1 MLCRGKKLP
10 FNILVLSDYDSRVK
24 WGLSL
29 ALRVAAPSCID
40 IVLRK
45 DQERKVERYLTGLRK
60 RIFAVDPLKAISGMD
75 LEGYD
80 MVVFAIG
87 GGSNVKVQSVLRQ
100 RFQAG
105 RKRPLLVGGFN
116 GLTDKYDPDPIL
128 NRVGLDVVTVN
139 CNADRV
145 AFERTLSQAGAD
157 SPALI
162 ATGYLRLYPE
172 SEFSAVS
179 KGGLILFAQQDGVP
193 KSPKAFA
200 YLIDKLASFASASPD
215 VRVAIKLRDER
226 RIGINRGN
234 SSYDAKTIV
243 DGVLKRHGSKNIYLD
258 YRHVEEIMME
268 SSEVWSVSSTV
279 LLEAL
284 AQGKGAYCI
293 SDFGISRYL
302 GNAPF
307 LGSGMFVR
315 LDELHHRHKLS
326 PDPGWIDDNAP
337 KEIAADKLME
347 FLRTELEGI
356 ERKKYNFR
364 KVSYMPSPWLTN
376 TPSQGLR
383 GLFDRV
389 VGNFRNIH

>member
-1 MLCRGKKLP
+1 MLP
-10 FNILVLSDYDSRVK
+10 FKILVLSDYDSRVK

-29 ALRVAAPSCID
+29 ALRVATPSSID
-40 IVLRK
+40 IVLRQ
-45 DQERKVERYLTGLRK
+45 DQEKKVERYLTGLRK
-60 RIFAVDPLKAISGMD
+60 RIFSVDPLKAVRGMD
-75 LEGYD
+75 LGGYD
-80 MVVFAIG
+80 IVVFAIG

-105 RKRPLLVGGFN
+105 SKRPLLVGGFN

-139 CNADRV
+139 CDADKA
-145 AFERTLSQAGAD
+145 AFELTLSQVGAD
-157 SPALI
+157 SPTLI
-162 ATGYLRLYPE
+162 STGYLRLYPKSE
-172 SEFSAVS
+172 STPSANGDLV
-179 KGGLILFAQQDGVP
+179 LFAQQDGVP

-200 YLIDKLASFASASPD
+200 YLIDKLAAFARGSPD

-226 RIGINRGN
+226 RVGINRGN
-234 SSYDAKTIV
+234 ASYDAKAIA
-243 DGVLKRHGSKNIYLD
+243 DSVLKRYSGKNIYLD

-268 SSEVWSVSSTV
+268 CSEVWSVSSTV

-284 AQGKGAYCI
+284 ALGKGAYCI

-315 LDELHHRHKLS
+315 LDELSQRHKQS
-326 PDPGWIDDNAP
+326 PDPKWIDDNAP
-337 KEIAADKLME
+337 KEIAADKLAE
-347 FLRTELEGI
+347 LLRNELDEI
-356 ERKKYNFR
+356 KRKKYNFR
-364 KVSYMPSPWLTN
+364 RVSYMPSPWLTN

-383 GLFDRV
+383 GFIDRV
-389 VGNFRNIH
+389 MGNVRNIY

>member
-1 MLCRGKKLP
+1 MK
-10 FNILVLSDYDSRVK
+10 
-24 WGLSL
+24 
-29 ALRVAAPSCID
+29 
-40 IVLRK
+40 
-45 DQERKVERYLTGLRK
+45 
-60 RIFAVDPLKAISGMD
+60 AVRGMD

-80 MVVFAIG
+80 MVVFAVG
-87 GGSNVKVQSVLRQ
+87 GGANVKVQSVLRE

-139 CNADRV
+139 CSADRV
-145 AFERTLSQAGAD
+145 AFERTLRQVGAD

-172 SEFSAVS
+172 SAFSAVP
-179 KGGLILFAQQDGVP
+179 KDGLILFAQQDGVP
-193 KSPKAFA
+193 KSPKAFS
-200 YLIDKLASFASASPD
+200 YLIDKLASFASVSPE
-215 VRVAIKLRDER
+215 VTVAIKLRDER

-234 SSYDAKTIV
+234 ASYDAKAIV

-284 AQGKGAYCI
+284 ARGKNAYCI

-315 LDELHHRHKLS
+315 LDELHQRHKFR
-326 PDPGWIDDNAP
+326 PDSEWIEANAP
-337 KEIAADKLME
+337 KEIPADKL
-347 FLRTELEGI
+347 TELLRNELEEI

-364 KVSYMPSPWLTN
+364 KVSYAPSPWLNN

-383 GLFDRV
+383 GLLDRV

>member
-1 MLCRGKKLP
+1 MP
-10 FNILVLSDYDSRVK
+10 FNILVLSDYDSRIK

-45 DQERKVERYLTGLRK
+45 DQECKVEQYLAGLRK
-60 RIFAVDPLKAISGMD
+60 KIFAVDPLKAVRGMD
-75 LEGYD
+75 LKGYD
-80 MVVFAIG
+80 MLVFAVG
-87 GGSNVKVQSVLRQ
+87 GGANVKVQSVLRE

-139 CNADRV
+139 CKADKV
-145 AFERTLSQAGAD
+145 AFERTLRQVGAD
-157 SPALI
+157 APALI

-172 SEFSAVS
+172 SALSAVP
-179 KGGLILFAQQDGVP
+179 KAGLILFAQQDGVP
-193 KSPKAFA
+193 KSPKAFS
-200 YLIDKLASFASASPD
+200 YLIDKLASFASVSPE
-215 VRVAIKLRDER
+215 VTVAIKLRDER

-234 SSYDAKTIV
+234 ASYGAKTIV
-243 DGVLKRHGSKNIYLD
+243 DGVLKRHGAKNIYVD

-284 AQGKGAYCI
+284 ARGKSAYCI

-307 LGSGMFVR
+307 LGGGMFVR
-315 LDELHHRHKLS
+315 LDELHQRHKFS
-326 PDPGWIDDNAP
+326 PDPEWIDANAP

-347 FLRTELEGI
+347 FLRNELEEI

-364 KVSYMPSPWLTN
+364 KVCYAPSPWLTN

-389 VGNFRNIH
+389 VGSFRNIH

>member
-1 MLCRGKKLP
+1 MLP
-10 FNILVLSDYDSRVK
+10 FKILVLSDYDSRVK

-29 ALRVAAPSCID
+29 ALRVAAPSSID

-45 DQERKVERYLTGLRK
+45 DQEKKVERYLTGLRK
-60 RIFAVDPLKAISGMD
+60 RVFSVDPLKAVRSMD
-75 LEGYD
+75 LAGYD
-80 MVVFAIG
+80 IVVLAIG

-105 RKRPLLVGGFN
+105 SKRPLLVGGFN

-139 CNADRV
+139 CDADKT
-145 AFERTLSQAGAD
+145 AFELTLDQAGAD
-157 SPALI
+157 SPKLI
-162 ATGYLRLYPE
+162 STGYLRLYPE
-172 SEFSAVS
+172 REPAASAN
-179 KGGLILFAQQDGVP
+179 GDLILFAQQDGVP

-200 YLIDKLASFASASPD
+200 YLIDKLAEFARSSPD
-215 VRVAIKLRDER
+215 IRVAIKLRDER
-226 RIGINRGN
+226 RVGINRGN
-234 SSYDAKTIV
+234 ASYDAKAIV
-243 DGVLKRHGSKNIYLD
+243 DSVLKQHGGKNIYLD

-268 SSEVWSVSSTV
+268 CSEVWSVSSTV

-284 AQGKGAYCI
+284 ALGKGAYCI

-307 LGSGMFVR
+307 LGSGMLVR
-315 LDELHHRHKLS
+315 LDELSQRHRLS
-326 PDPGWIDDNAP
+326 LDPKWVEDNAP
-337 KEIAADKLME
+337 KEIEADTLAE
-347 FLRTELEGI
+347 LLRNELQEI

-364 KVSYMPSPWLTN
+364 KVSYVPSPWLTN
-376 TPSQGLR
+376 KPSQGLR

-389 VGNFRNIH
+389 VGNFRKIH